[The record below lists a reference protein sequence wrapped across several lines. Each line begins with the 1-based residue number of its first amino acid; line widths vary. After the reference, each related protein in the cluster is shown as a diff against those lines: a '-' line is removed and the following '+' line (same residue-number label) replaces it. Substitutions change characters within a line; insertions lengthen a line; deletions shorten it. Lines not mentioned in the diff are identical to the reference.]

1 VPQDW
6 AEGAVTVSA
15 ERDPGVSEGWRV
27 QAQRRGNGP
36 EGKKRETAHA
46 GLFFS
51 FLFSIK
57 FSNPYSKFKPVQL

>member
-1 VPQDW
+1 MSVERGP
-6 AEGAVTVSA
+6 GA
-15 ERDPGVSEGWRV
+15 SEGWRD
-27 QAQRRGNGP
+27 QARRRGNGP
-36 EGKKRETAHA
+36 EEKKRETTHA